1 MNTGPAPPGPV
12 LVMNPALGI
21 NVQGTS
27 LGLDQAVEG
36 LGASGTSRLGVVW
49 GMMCRGWG
57 RGGQPALGVAW
68 ELVGRLEVSRAAL
81 LCGGRGG

>member
-1 MNTGPAPPGPV
+1 MNTGPALPGPI
-12 LVMNPALGI
+12 LVMSPALGI

-36 LGASGTSRLGVVW
+36 LGTDVQRLGASGTARLGVVW

-57 RGGQPALGVAW
+57 RGGQPAWGW
-68 ELVGRLEVSRAAL
+68 
-81 LCGGRGG
+81 RGSW